1 MRRTPRKQ
9 QDSRAG
15 TPRAD
20 IYAVAK
26 RARVSTATVS
36 RTINGASTVDSKLA
50 ARVWKAIRELDYQ
63 PKMQARAL
71 GSGRTRLIGLIV
83 TDITNP
89 FFPDLI
95 RGFELAAVARGYEIL
110 IGSLDEEPE
119 NVARCV
125 RRMTERSVDGIA
137 ALTFGIEQ
145 LILDQLAGRLLPLV
159 FVDFDPSL
167 PHVACLKMDYRR
179 GMRQAVQHLAVLGH
193 TNIGFLCG
201 TLNAHVARER
211 LDAFLAAMREIG
223 APINKDWICP
233 GDFTL
238 ESGITAME
246 RLLQQVKQP
255 TAMICSNDISAIGM
269 MHAVHNRRLEIP
281 GDFSIIGF
289 DNVHL
294 AAYTYPP
301 LTTVQMPCQEL
312 ANAAVES
319 LIGKIE
325 GNERTGGREI
335 LTQLVVRQTTG
346 VPRHAPAFL
355 RVNSRHEKKK

>member
-1 MRRTPRKQ
+1 
-9 QDSRAG
+9 
-15 TPRAD
+15 
-20 IYAVAK
+20 
-26 RARVSTATVS
+26 
-36 RTINGASTVDSKLA
+36 
-50 ARVWKAIRELDYQ
+50 
-63 PKMQARAL
+63 
-71 GSGRTRLIGLIV
+71 
-83 TDITNP
+83 
-89 FFPDLI
+89 
-95 RGFELAAVARGYEIL
+95 
-110 IGSLDEEPE
+110 
-119 NVARCV
+119 
-125 RRMTERSVDGIA
+125 MTERSVDGIA

-167 PHVACLKMDYRR
+167 PHVACLKIDYRR
-179 GMRQAVQHLAVLGH
+179 GIRQAVQHLAVLGH
-193 TNIGFLCG
+193 TDVGFLCG
-201 TLNAHVARER
+201 VLHAHVARER

-238 ESGITAME
+238 ESGIRAME
-246 RLLQQVKQP
+246 SLLQQAKQP
-255 TAMICSNDISAIGM
+255 TAMICSNDVSAIGM

-325 GNERTGGREI
+325 GNERAGGREI

-355 RVNSRHEKKK
+355 RVNSRHKEK